1 MIADKDHHN
10 FKAEASILGAIMIDD
25 SLIDHIWDRISM
37 DMFWRER
44 HRIIY
49 QAMQE
54 LAKESQPI
62 DLEFL
67 YRKLLVNA
75 NEAKAGGMDYLSA
88 LSSFCIATANIDHYV
103 DLVRSQYSVRKVLSA
118 CRTVIDRA
126 GSVEGSS
133 DSLQEFVSDS
143 IGELSTVL
151 EEAEEVST
159 RHTGLF
165 DGAFILK
172 RFEEQMDSGV
182 ETCSTMK
189 TGFVSFDEQSEI
201 PMGLSVWGARPGTGK
216 STLVGTLADNFI
228 AMGERP
234 LIVTLEDPPAN
245 FEMRSLAR
253 MTNIP
258 TRSVRFYIENR
269 PNHPASAFD
278 RDILREAI
286 AARKKVA
293 PRYDFCPGKS
303 IDEIR
308 MRIRREVHQN
318 GITVVM
324 IDHALKIKRNPR
336 REVRDEVGDIC
347 NKTHELGMQLGL
359 PMLLFTQLRRANPKA
374 VDLRPTMESLKE
386 TGTFEESARLVV
398 LLHREEYASAEGR
411 RKRNDKWHPM
421 ELITDKGN
429 DAATGTS
436 YLMFRGPT
444 HSIRE
449 PTFAEMTEIS
459 AKKSE
464 GNSAPPD
471 PYNPFE

>member
-1 MIADKDHHN
+1 VTGKEHHN

-25 SLIDHIWDRISM
+25 SVIDHIWDRLSV

-44 HRIIY
+44 HRVIY
-49 QAMQE
+49 RAMQE
-54 LAKESQPI
+54 LAKESRPI

-67 YRKLLVNA
+67 FRKLITNA
-75 NEAKAGGMDYLSA
+75 NETQAGGMEYLAA
-88 LSSFCIATANIDHYV
+88 LSSFCPSVVNVDHYV
-103 DLVRSQYSVRKVLSA
+103 DLVRSEYSVRKILSS
-118 CRTVIDRA
+118 CQTIIDRA
-126 GSVEGSS
+126 GAVEGST
-133 DSLQEFVSDS
+133 DSLQEFVADG
-143 IGELSTVL
+143 IGDLSAVL
-151 EEAEEVST
+151 EDAEESAAK
-159 RHTGLF
+159 HTGLF
-165 DGAFILK
+165 DGAFVLQ

-182 ETCSTMK
+182 ESCSTMK
-189 TGFVSFDEQSEI
+189 TGFTSFDKDAEI
-201 PMGLSVWGARPGTGK
+201 PIGLSVWGARPGTGK
-216 STLVGTLADNFI
+216 STLAGTLADNFI
-228 AMGERP
+228 AMGEVP
-234 LIVTLEDPPAN
+234 LIVSLEDPPAN

-258 TRSVRFYIENR
+258 TRSVRFHIENR
-269 PNHPASAFD
+269 PNHPDSAFD
-278 RDILREAI
+278 RDLLREAI
-286 AARKKVA
+286 TTRKKAA

-324 IDHALKIKRNPR
+324 IDHALKIKRNSR
-336 REVRDEVGDIC
+336 REVRDEVSDIC
-347 NKTHELGMQLGL
+347 NKCHELGMQLGI
-359 PMLLFTQLRRANPKA
+359 PILLFTQLRRANPKA
-374 VDLRPTMESLKE
+374 KDLRPTMESLKE

-411 RKRNDKWHPM
+411 RKRNDEWHPM

-449 PTFAEMTEIS
+449 PDMHELSAIISKQQAATE
-459 AKKSE
+459 
-464 GNSAPPD
+464 APEPA
-471 PYNPFE
+471 PYNPF